1 VGQKDDTR
9 ENPCV
14 TETKRDRGEERRE
27 GGKGRTER
35 DGFTESE
42 KPHTHTYIY
51 IYIYIDIRVS
61 MSPERDDIFARVR
74 RRHASATKCI

>member
-9 ENPCV
+9 ENSCV

-42 KPHTHTYIY
+42 KPHTHIST
-51 IYIYIDIRVS
+51 
-61 MSPERDDIFARVR
+61 F
-74 RRHASATKCI
+74 